1 MLELA
6 IKFIITSKLPTGFI
20 HQFLVMC
27 ANMLCAILFHFL
39 VPGAKW
45 QTGIFGPVSNS
56 IVCVQRSCCC
66 DESRPL
72 DGRSEQPPPSNRLHA
87 ALH

>member
-1 MLELA
+1 MISSFWMLELA

-20 HQFLVMC
+20 HQFLAMC
-27 ANMLCAILFHFL
+27 ANMLCVILFHFL

-56 IVCVQRSCCC
+56 IVCVQRSC
-66 DESRPL
+66 L
-72 DGRSEQPPPSNRLHA
+72 
-87 ALH
+87 